1 MIVLLV
7 TEGDFYLPFPT
18 ERFPVR
24 VLVHGGGIPY
34 GISSLITLQR
44 AAKPDQITC
53 KTTIPTMVPS
63 TIRARSS
70 LTLQYPDWAE
80 KQ

>member
-1 MIVLLV
+1 M

-53 KTTIPTMVPS
+53 KTTIPTIVPS
-63 TIRARSS
+63 TGNR
-70 LTLQYPDWAE
+70 
-80 KQ
+80 